1 MIYCGCKVSP
11 TFANDKLQLKDK
23 NMWKNGGSKASCIT
37 TKRLLW
43 TSFLSHSKGFFERK
57 NAVEKHDIGRKVC
70 DISLFQIQI
79 RCSLVN
85 KRLREGW
92 KGSMWCQQVNSDKK
106 LGFMKKKKVR

>member
-1 MIYCGCKVSP
+1 MLICCGCYVSP

-23 NMWKNGGSKASCIT
+23 NMWKNGGSKTSCMT

-85 KRLREGW
+85 KRLREVE
-92 KGSMWCQQVNSDKK
+92 KALMWCQQVNNNKK
-106 LGFMKKKKVR
+106 LRFWRKRK